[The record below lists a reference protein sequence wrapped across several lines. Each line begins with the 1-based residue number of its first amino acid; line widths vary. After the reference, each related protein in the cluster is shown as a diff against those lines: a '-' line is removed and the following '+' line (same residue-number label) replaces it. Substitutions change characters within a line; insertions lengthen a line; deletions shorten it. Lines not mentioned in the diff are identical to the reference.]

1 MERTV
6 VRVLVC
12 LGIIA
17 TLVLGARAVSNLT
30 NAVGSYEERQSESY
44 DEIQRAMRGQQ

>member
-30 NAVGSYEERQSESY
+30 NAVGSYEEQQSQSY
-44 DEIQRAMRGQQ
+44 EEVQRMMRGER

>member
-6 VRVLVC
+6 VRVLVA
-12 LGIIA
+12 LGVVI

-44 DEIQRAMRGQQ
+44 DEIRRALRGQQ